1 MRNRTGGGEGRNS
14 AAIDACDATSL
25 LALALRGALAARNFG
40 ARTLRRKALTELG
53 IGGLLDLACTELAT
67 RPRGKRPTRLIV
79 HPSVY
84 RCVADAHRHQTD
96 RHLPLMLLG
105 LELQQSDLT
114 PPNGFRI
121 AD

>member
-1 MRNRTGGGEGRNS
+1 MQCNTSG
-14 AAIDACDATSL
+14 ATQTR
-25 LALALRGALAARNFG
+25 ALRGVVAARNV
-40 ARTLRRKALTELG
+40 ALETRTAEDVVTTLN
-53 IGGLLDLACTELAT
+53 IGGLLDLACTELAA
-67 RPRGKRPTRLIV
+67 RPRAKRPTRLIV

-96 RHLPLMLLG
+96 RRLPLMLLG

-114 PPNGFRI
+114 PPDGFRI

>member
-1 MRNRTGGGEGRNS
+1 MTEP
-14 AAIDACDATSL
+14 SL
-25 LALALRGALAARNFG
+25 GS
-40 ARTLRRKALTELG
+40 
-53 IGGLLDLACTELAT
+53 LLDLACSELA
-67 RPRGKRPTRLIV
+67 KRPKGQRAARLIV

-84 RCVADAHRHQTD
+84 RCVANAHRHQRD

-121 AD
+121 VD